1 MLRAMT
7 TVEHQRS
14 QGRRL
19 TYRIQADERGAYA
32 IYLGDKELMRGADS
46 LSAGGRHRAPNK
58 RKVQGAIEEAKRA
71 IEELS
76 MMDEF

>member
-1 MLRAMT
+1 MLSAMT
-7 TVEHQRS
+7 TVEHQRT

-32 IYLGDKELMRGADS
+32 VYLGDKELMRGCDA

-58 RKVQGAIEEAKRA
+58 RKVQGAIEQAKRA
-71 IEELS
+71 IEDLAL
-76 MMDEF
+76 MDEF